1 MTSPDSG
8 GTTHR
13 ALRRSRENR
22 VVAGVCGGLGEYLG
36 VDPVLLRIAFVVLA
50 FTGSGV
56 LLYIVGWIIMP
67 EAKTGE
73 SPTVTSTAAPP
84 SADAIRLIVGGLFIA
99 LGAIVLLDNVFDWF
113 SDLVWPSIL
122 ITIGAAVIVYGA
134 RK

>member
-1 MTSPDSG
+1 MTAPDSESAA
-8 GTTHR
+8 HR
-13 ALRRSRENR
+13 TLRRSRDNR
-22 VVAGVCGGLGEYLG
+22 VIAGVCGGLGEYLG

-56 LLYIVGWIIMP
+56 LLYIIGWIIMP
-67 EAKTGE
+67 EAKGGE
-73 SPTVTSTAAPP
+73 IPVTHSTTAPP

>member
-1 MTSPDSG
+1 MTQPDSG
-8 GTTHR
+8 GTAHR
-13 ALRRSRENR
+13 TLRRSRSNR
-22 VVAGVCGGLGEYLG
+22 VIAGVCGGLGEYLG

-67 EAKTGE
+67 EADGGE
-73 SPTVTSTAAPP
+73 PPAMQSTAAPP